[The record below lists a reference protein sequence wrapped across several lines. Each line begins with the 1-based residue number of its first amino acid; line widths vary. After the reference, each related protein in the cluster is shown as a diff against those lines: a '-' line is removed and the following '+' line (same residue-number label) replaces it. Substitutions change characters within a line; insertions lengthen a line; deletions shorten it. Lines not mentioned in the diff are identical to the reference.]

1 MDLVTFQPWVREWV
15 KEPYESQKVAKTRV
29 CVCVKGG
36 RVMKD
41 IVNQAS
47 NQLAVVRVIRDPHV
61 VLSGVNPKLEVGLT
75 ETPTWT
81 PVVLLDKE

>member
-1 MDLVTFQPWVREWV
+1 MPRISL
-15 KEPYESQKVAKTRV
+15 
-29 CVCVKGG
+29 CVNGG
-36 RVMKD
+36 GVLKD

-75 ETPTWT
+75 ETPTWA
-81 PVVLLDKE
+81 PVVLLDKES